1 MSGKRFQ
8 DLADKIEHTTLAEKA
23 YQQIRTGLASATFGP
38 GEVLKI
44 RSLADQYGISSTPIR
59 EALQRLV
66 AESALEAQANRSFS
80 VPILTRRRFEE
91 IITMRIALE
100 SVASRQGMSELSRH
114 DIRELELLIADMDEA
129 IGKADVRVYTEE
141 NRQFHFKIYESSDSP
156 LLLGVIKDLWV
167 LAAPYFT
174 RLFEEAEYVR
184 KCNDWH
190 RTILK
195 ALQDGDADALE
206 RGICDDISAARDTLL
221 KQME

>member
-1 MSGKRFQ
+1 
-8 DLADKIEHTTLAEKA
+8 LAEKIEHTTLAEKA
-23 YQQIRTGLASATFGP
+23 YQHLRSELASAAFGP

-80 VPILTRRRFEE
+80 VPILTRTRFEE
-91 IITMRIALE
+91 IITMRMALE
-100 SVASRQGMSELSRH
+100 PVASRQGMLALTRR
-114 DIRELELLIADMDEA
+114 DIRELELLTEDMDEA
-129 IGKADVRVYTEE
+129 IGKSDVRVYSEK
-141 NRQFHFKIYESSDSP
+141 NRQFHFMVYEKSDSP

-174 RLFEEAEYVR
+174 HLFAEAAYVER
-184 KCNDWH
+184 CNDWH
-190 RTILK
+190 RRILM
-195 ALQDGDADALE
+195 AIRDGNADALE

-221 KQME
+221 RQMD

>member
-1 MSGKRFQ
+1 VE
-8 DLADKIEHTTLAEKA
+8 KIEHTTLAEKA
-23 YQQIRTGLASATFGP
+23 YQHLRSELASAAFGP

-80 VPILTRRRFEE
+80 VPILTRTRFEE
-91 IITMRIALE
+91 IITMRMALE
-100 SVASRQGMSELSRH
+100 PVASRQGMLALKRR
-114 DIRELELLIADMDEA
+114 DIRELELLTEDMDEA
-129 IGKADVRVYTEE
+129 IGKSDVRVYSEK
-141 NRQFHFKIYESSDSP
+141 NRQFHFMVYEKSDSP

-174 RLFEEAEYVR
+174 HLFAEAAYVER
-184 KCNDWH
+184 CNDWH
-190 RTILK
+190 RRILM
-195 ALQDGDADALE
+195 AIRDGNADALE

-221 KQME
+221 RQMD